1 MSTALLGLT
10 FIQAYWI
17 NWSVKLN
24 REKLDKNVFD
34 ALNDATDRLRQREVN
49 LLIQQF
55 VQPGDSVN
63 ILNSPVNTSYSNAT
77 YTIPG
82 ISQANLE
89 SALLRLSR
97 QPLTERIDIEAL
109 KQYLNQE
116 LLNRGIQLEYHYAI
130 ISNSQKTIVL
140 LDGYYVFEEETDSI
154 GLLPIG
160 VGIFQSPYKVEMFKD
175 ADRLESSGQLAL
187 FLPGLSLHIWNTLW
201 GTLIG
206 SFIFTGL
213 ILFCFIYALSIVFR
227 QKKLSEMKT
236 DFINNMTH
244 EFKTPIATISLA
256 AESVT
261 SEKVIHSPEHILRF
275 MQIIRQENERMLNQV
290 EQVLQIAQL
299 EKESLSLQKIQLNM
313 HDMLQ
318 RAADQIYLQ
327 IESREGS
334 IDLQL
339 NAANPNI
346 FGDQV
351 HIENIVYNLLD
362 NAIKYSKGKPV
373 INILTENTDT
383 ELVMSFKDEGIGI
396 SKEQKKY
403 IFDKF
408 YRVPTGNV
416 HDVKGFGLGLS
427 YVKAMIEAHGGQ
439 IDVQSD
445 PGKGSTFVVSI
456 PTTS

>member
-10 FIQAYWI
+10 LIQAYWI

-24 REKLDKNVFD
+24 REKLDKNIFD

-55 VQPGDSVN
+55 AQPGDSIN
-63 ILNSPVNTSYSNAT
+63 ILPGKENNPLPDAAYS
-77 YTIPG
+77 IPG

-97 QPLTERIDIEAL
+97 QPLTERLDIEAL

-130 ISNSQKTIVL
+130 ISNSQKAIVL
-140 LDGYYVFEEETDSI
+140 LDGYYVFDEETDSI
-154 GLLPIG
+154 GQLPLG
-160 VGIFQSPYKVEMFKD
+160 VGLFESPYKVEVFKD

-299 EKESLSLQKIQLNM
+299 EKETLNLQKIRLNM
-313 HDMLQ
+313 HDMLK
-318 RAADQIYLQ
+318 RAAGQISIQ
-327 IESREGS
+327 VESREGKM
-334 IDLQL
+334 DMHL
-339 NAANPNI
+339 NAVNPHI
-346 FGDQV
+346 LGDQV
-351 HIENIVYNLLD
+351 HIENIVFNLLD
-362 NAIKYSKGKPV
+362 NAIKYSKGKPE
-373 INILTENTDT
+373 INIHTENTDT

-427 YVKAMIEAHGGQ
+427 YVKAMVEAHGGR
-439 IDVQSD
+439 IDVHSD
-445 PGKGSTFVVSI
+445 PGKGSTFTISI